1 MKNGGIFFTSRFWLT
16 KLDVADIGV
25 LQNRLKNKKPR
36 ISARFFCGWM
46 TGLEPASAN
55 RQDKFPVSGD

>member
-25 LQNRLKNKKPR
+25 LQNRLKKKN
-36 ISARFFCGWM
+36 
-46 TGLEPASAN
+46 PANN
-55 RQDKFPVSGD
+55 RGIFAGG

>member
-36 ISARFFCGWM
+36 ISARFFLRVDDRTR
-46 TGLEPASAN
+46 TGNIQNHNL
-55 RQDKFPVSGD
+55 GL